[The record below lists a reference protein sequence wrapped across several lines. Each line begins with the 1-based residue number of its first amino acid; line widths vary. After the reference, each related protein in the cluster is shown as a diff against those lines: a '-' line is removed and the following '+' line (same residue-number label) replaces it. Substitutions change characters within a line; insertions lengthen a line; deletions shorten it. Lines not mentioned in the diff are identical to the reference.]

1 MQSIFWD
8 GCAEAPEN
16 QRVMKIKVVNKA
28 GQETGREIELSDAIF
43 GIEPSEHAVYLAVK
57 QYMAN
62 QRQGTHKTKEKWEI
76 HRTTKKAFRQKGTG
90 GARRGSMK
98 SPLVRGGARVFG
110 PKPHDYILKV
120 NKKVKDLARKSALT
134 YKAKD
139 GKIVVIEDFNLDT
152 PKTKDF
158 AAIIKGLNLT
168 GSKAVVVMD
177 NASENTKKSARNIA
191 TVLLTEARNLN
202 VYDIL
207 NCKTMVLSE
216 GAVKSIE
223 SQLSNN

>member
-1 MQSIFWD
+1 M
-8 GCAEAPEN
+8 PEN
-16 QRVMKIKVVNKA
+16 QRVMKVKVVNKA

-139 GKIVVIEDFNLDT
+139 GKIVVIEDFSIDT

-158 AAIIKGLNLT
+158 VAILKGLNLT

-177 NASENTKKSARNIA
+177 GATENTRKSAQNIA

-207 NCKTMVLSE
+207 NCKMMVLSE
-216 GAVKSIE
+216 SAVKSIE

>member
-1 MQSIFWD
+1 M
-8 GCAEAPEN
+8 PEN

-139 GKIVVIEDFNLDT
+139 GKIVVIEDFSIDT

-158 AAIIKGLNLT
+158 VAILKGLNLT

-177 NASENTKKSARNIA
+177 GASENTRKSAQNIA

-216 GAVKSIE
+216 SAVKSIE

>member
-1 MQSIFWD
+1 M
-8 GCAEAPEN
+8 PEN

-139 GKIVVIEDFNLDT
+139 GKIVVIEDFSLDA

-158 AAIIKGLNLT
+158 AAILKGLNLT
-168 GSKAVVVMD
+168 NSKAVIVMEG
-177 NASENTKKSARNIA
+177 ATENTKKSARNIA

-216 GAVKSIE
+216 AAVKSIE